1 MTSGKRSLSGS
12 REWPVVSHHNET
24 GTIPAPAKMA
34 VAEDIL
40 NDPYFADL
48 DIDLSQFSEQE
59 KSVIIAVM
67 QKAKVRFGEN
77 GDLDFWFEILWF
89 KAVEYESTRNYCSI
103 LPNHDFSLF
112 QRS

>member
-1 MTSGKRSLSGS
+1 
-12 REWPVVSHHNET
+12 
-24 GTIPAPAKMA
+24 MA

-59 KSVIIAVM
+59 KNVIIGVM

-103 LPNHDFSLF
+103 LPNHDFVQLF
-112 QRS
+112 ISTIVIEESRSTGWW

>member
-1 MTSGKRSLSGS
+1 
-12 REWPVVSHHNET
+12 
-24 GTIPAPAKMA
+24 MA

-59 KSVIIAVM
+59 KSVIIGVM

-77 GDLDFWFEILWF
+77 GDLDFWFEIL
-89 KAVEYESTRNYCSI
+89 
-103 LPNHDFSLF
+103 
-112 QRS
+112 

>member
-1 MTSGKRSLSGS
+1 MDSDFGYHFLDFGFWILDFGQTFDKREKISLRLPIY

-34 VAEDIL
+34 VAEEIL

-59 KSVIIAVM
+59 KSVIIGVM
-67 QKAKVRFGEN
+67 QKAKVRFGKN
-77 GDLDFWFEILWF
+77 GDLDFWFEIL
-89 KAVEYESTRNYCSI
+89 
-103 LPNHDFSLF
+103 
-112 QRS
+112 

>member
-1 MTSGKRSLSGS
+1 
-12 REWPVVSHHNET
+12 
-24 GTIPAPAKMA
+24 MA

-59 KSVIIAVM
+59 KSVIIGVM

-77 GDLDFWFEILWF
+77 GDLDF
-89 KAVEYESTRNYCSI
+89 
-103 LPNHDFSLF
+103 
-112 QRS
+112 